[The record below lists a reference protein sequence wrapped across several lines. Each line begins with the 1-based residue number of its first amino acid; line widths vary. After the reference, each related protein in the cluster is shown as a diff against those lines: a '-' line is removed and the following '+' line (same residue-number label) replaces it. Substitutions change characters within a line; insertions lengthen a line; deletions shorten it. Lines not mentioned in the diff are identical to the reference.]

1 MASDAFQFFAGVSVR
16 GIVVFEGLDALN
28 ADFLYQ
34 AEAVLLLVT

>member
-1 MASDAFQFFAGVSVR
+1 MASDAFQLFDGVSVR
-16 GIVVFEGLDALN
+16 GVVVFERLDALS